1 MRTNLFPSVIV
12 FIGLVLLG
20 SCAKDVD
27 FEQANEVA
35 LRPVVE
41 LNLIFFDL
49 DADRFFD
56 QESGQVNPIVRDTT
70 EIRFLDD
77 TGTQE
82 SLQRVDF
89 LFRFTNSIDRSFRV
103 EFQFISEQDETVY
116 SIPAEVVN
124 GSVSSPVLTEVF
136 QVVEGDQITNLTMAN
151 RLVVQTEI
159 VSADPGLEGSL
170 NLQSKTTYFLE
181 IKERE

>member
-1 MRTNLFPSVIV
+1 MRTNLFPSFLVC
-12 FIGLVLLG
+12 FGLMLLG

-27 FEQANEVA
+27 FDQANEVA

-49 DADRFFD
+49 QFDRFFD
-56 QESGQVNPIVRDTT
+56 QETGQINQIVRDTT

-77 TGTQE
+77 SGTQE

-89 LFRFTNSIDRSFRV
+89 LFRFTNSIDRTFQVDFR
-103 EFQFISEQDETVY
+103 FISQQNDTVY
-116 SIPAEVVN
+116 TIPAQVIN
-124 GSVSSPVLTEVF
+124 GSVSAPVLTEIF
-136 QVVEGDQITNLTMAN
+136 EVVEGDQIMNLTMAN
-151 RLVVQTEI
+151 RLVVETEI
-159 VSADPGLEGSL
+159 ASADPGLEGNL
-170 NLQSKTTYFLE
+170 NLQSKTTYFFE

>member
-1 MRTNLFPSVIV
+1 MNKNLLISAL
-12 FIGLVLLG
+12 GVLALILSQ

-27 FEQANEVA
+27 FDQASQVA

-49 DADRFFD
+49 EASTFLG
-56 QESGQVNPIVRDTT
+56 QENGQFNQTVRDTT

-82 SLQRVDF
+82 SLQRMDF
-89 LFRFTNSIDRSFRV
+89 LFQFTNSFDRSFLV
-103 EFQFISEQDETVY
+103 DFQFITEDNDTAYTIQAAVA
-116 SIPAEVVN
+116 P
-124 GSVSSPVLTEVF
+124 GSLSAPNETEVL
-136 QVVEGDQITNLTMAN
+136 QVVEGEDILNLTMAN
-151 RLVVQTEI
+151 RLVVAVNI
-159 VSADPGLEGSL
+159 DSVDPSLEGLL
-170 NLQSKTTYFLE
+170 NLQSKTTYFFE